1 MDQGTVAEGN
11 PGTARSDQRTVPKI
25 AGPLSQAN
33 ALDTAQFV
41 SQREAFTI
49 RPNLEPS
56 TMQASTPIVST
67 CPMHPEVRQD
77 RPGRCPKS
85 QMHLGPEGEVSHGHP
100 HDHSSHSMHPAVPV
114 PANAPVTTPPEPGGT
129 VYTCPM

>member
-1 MDQGTVAEGN
+1 
-11 PGTARSDQRTVPKI
+11 
-25 AGPLSQAN
+25 
-33 ALDTAQFV
+33 
-41 SQREAFTI
+41 
-49 RPNLEPS
+49 
-56 TMQASTPIVST
+56 MQASTPIVYT

-85 QMHLGPEGEVSHGHP
+85 QMHLVPEGEVSHGHP

-129 VYTCPM
+129 VYTCPMHPEVRQHHPGTCPKCGMTLEPIIPLDEEDNHELLDFQRRFW